1 MRWELGQFA
10 RGWPRSLFQ
19 TVANNRIITPSLLGF
34 EALHSLIQTGLLFFG
49 GLPVLLAFSGNG
61 AFLLQVGLMIGLSLV
76 LYSRLLSG
84 ARQNLQLLLLVG
96 IVLGTALRSLSTF
109 MRRLLDPAEFD
120 ILQARLFGSVNNA
133 DPESFPIA
141 IVLVVAAIGWLL
153 SSSNCMNTM
162 RLKPAI
168 AIILGIKYRYCVIKI
183 LVIVAILMS
192 VSTALLGPITFLGFL
207 AASLSYQIVPTFD
220 HRYQFPVVILLSYCI
235 LTGAYFMMYHVFNAQ
250 GVVSLIIELVG
261 GLTFLALLMKRGK
274 T

>member
-1 MRWELGQFA
+1 MGIGAVCQGVATLA
-10 RGWPRSLFQ
+10 FQ

-34 EALHSLIQTGLLFFG
+34 EAIHSLIQTGLLFFG
-49 GLPVLLAFSGNG
+49 GLPVLLAFSGTG

-141 IVLVVAAIGWLL
+141 IVLVVVAIGWLL

-162 RLKPAI
+162 RLGPAI
-168 AIILGIKYRYCVIKI
+168 AINLGIKYRYCVIKI

-207 AASLSYQIVPTFD
+207 ATSLSYQIVPTFD

-274 T
+274 A